1 MSSLLHELR
10 QPLSSM
16 EAIAY
21 YMEMTLPVEQ
31 LQARQYMRRL
41 QLLVEQANAI
51 IDQNLATARKPCR
64 RAHSAGAQ

>member
-1 MSSLLHELR
+1 
-10 QPLSSM
+10 M

-31 LQARQYMRRL
+31 IQARQYMRRL
-41 QLLVEQANAI
+41 QQLVEQANAI
-51 IDQNLATARKPCR
+51 LDQNLAATRKPCG